1 MYHIEG
7 KTYALLFNYD
17 DALLDELRQ
26 RGVCVSRAY
35 LGDLGYTTEEHSES
49 VCDAINDMMADDA
62 DWSLIVWDDLSD
74 EAQTRLMLMAA
85 DSDSFGEKGRL
96 PSGWGYEDR
105 VREVL
110 GRN

>member
-1 MYHIEG
+1 MWI
-7 KTYALLFNYD
+7 
-17 DALLDELRQ
+17 
-26 RGVCVSRAY
+26 GVGVSRAY
-35 LGDLGYTTEEHSES
+35 LGDLSYTTEEHTES
-49 VCDAINDMMADDA
+49 VCDAINDMMTHEAG
-62 DWSLIVWDDLSD
+62 WSPIVWDDLSD

-110 GRN
+110 VRN